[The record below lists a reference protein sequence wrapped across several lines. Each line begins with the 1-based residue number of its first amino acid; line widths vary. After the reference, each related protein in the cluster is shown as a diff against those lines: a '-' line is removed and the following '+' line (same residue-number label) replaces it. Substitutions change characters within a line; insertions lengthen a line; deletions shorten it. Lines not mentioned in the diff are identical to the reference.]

1 MPWLRRLVLLDISS
15 PDWQYA
21 NSMKKTTR
29 QIRIGSVAIGGD
41 APCSVQSMCSTDTRD
56 VAATLAQIQ
65 RLATAGCEII
75 RCAVPDMDAAVAL
88 GRIKRESPIPVV
100 ADIHFDYKLALA
112 VLEGGI
118 DALRLNPGNIGEKWK
133 VAEVVKAAAERQ
145 VPIRIGVNAGSLEKE
160 LLAKYGHP
168 TAEAMVESALG
179 HVSILEE
186 LGYREIKISLKASDV
201 MKTVSAYRLLSRKVD
216 YPLHI
221 GITEA
226 GTIFSGTVK
235 SSVGLGILLA
245 DGIGDTLRV
254 SLTGDVLDEV
264 RVGYEIL
271 KSLGLRQRGVNFVS
285 CPTCGRCQINLVK
298 VAEEVERR
306 LQGVDKRITVAV
318 MGCVVNGPGE
328 AREADVGIA
337 GGKGE
342 GLLFRHGE
350 IIRKVPEDRL
360 ADALVEE
367 VENL

>member
-1 MPWLRRLVLLDISS
+1 M
-15 PDWQYA
+15 
-21 NSMKKTTR
+21 
-29 QIRIGSVAIGGD
+29 GGD
-41 APCSVQSMCSTDTRD
+41 APCAEQSMCSTDTRD
-56 VAATLAQIQ
+56 VSATLAQIAG
-65 RLATAGCEII
+65 LAAAGCELI
-75 RCAVPDMDAAVAL
+75 RCAVPDMDAAEAL
-88 GRIKRESPIPVV
+88 GKIKHESPIPVI
-100 ADIHFDYKLALA
+100 ADIHFDYKLALR

-118 DALRLNPGNIGEKWK
+118 DGLRLNPGNIGDKWK
-133 VAEVVKAAAERQ
+133 VAEVVKAAAERR

-160 LLAKYGHP
+160 LLERFGHP

-179 HVSILEE
+179 HVRILEE

-201 MKTVSAYRLLSRKVD
+201 MKTVSAYRQLSERVE

-226 GTIFSGTVK
+226 GTIFSGTIK
-235 SSVGLGILLA
+235 SSVGLGILLS
-245 DGIGDTLRV
+245 DGIGDTMRV
-254 SLTGDVLDEV
+254 SLTGDPLDEV

-285 CPTCGRCQINLVK
+285 CPTCGRCQINLIK

-318 MGCVVNGPGE
+318 MGCAVNGPGE

-342 GLLFRHGE
+342 GLLFRNGE
-350 IIRKVPEDRL
+350 VVRKVPEDQL
-360 ADALVEE
+360 ADALLEE
-367 VENL
+367 IDKL